1 MPNLPSFFS
10 SVVTYLNPPI
20 GEHSI
25 YDHVQTIRWY
35 RFLKC
40 IHIKMAWNPNWY
52 DGNWYGKMYLN
63 YHLQM
68 KIAQQQFTMKECF
81 FLHLGVT
88 HREYLKTFTTLVNT
102 SFHVRSVQFYR
113 VKELTTAHSHFFACS
128 FKAASCA
135 KKRWT
140 STDFS
145 FDSRVFISLYFW
157 ECLGK

>member
-63 YHLQM
+63 YHLLM
-68 KIAQQQFTMKECF
+68 KIAIRGKFIPLIYYQFKSKYIITWYIRS
-81 FLHLGVT
+81 LHCRRRKQMIINT
-88 HREYLKTFTTLVNT
+88 CYLAQGPNMSLLTINRYRKKQIDCIETLEG
-102 SFHVRSVQFYR
+102 F
-113 VKELTTAHSHFFACS
+113 
-128 FKAASCA
+128 
-135 KKRWT
+135 
-140 STDFS
+140 
-145 FDSRVFISLYFW
+145 
-157 ECLGK
+157 